1 MGREKRRTN
10 LMSRWSDSEL
20 ATIGTADE
28 IHIAPDRADH
38 TPGPAVPIWVVR
50 VGDDLYVRSY
60 RGPSGSWYR
69 RARRNGSGRIR
80 VGGVDHA
87 VRFTAADAG
96 VRTQVDEAYLA
107 KYGRY
112 GSSLVRP
119 MISDTVAETTLQL
132 QPTDS

>member
-1 MGREKRRTN
+1 
-10 LMSRWSDSEL
+10 MSGWTDSEL

-28 IHIAPDRADH
+28 IHIAPDRSDR
-38 TPGPAVPIWVVR
+38 TPGRAVPIWVVR

-69 RARRNGSGRIR
+69 RARRNRSGRIR
-80 VGGVDHA
+80 VGGIDRA

-96 VRTQVDEAYLA
+96 VRAKVDEAYSA

-112 GSSLVRP
+112 SSSLVRP
-119 MISDTVAETTLQL
+119 MISDAVVETTLKL
-132 QPTDS
+132 QPTTT